1 MDDLR
6 EHPQIEELLE
16 TLDKNE
22 MQKEKAEVESLVDY
36 IGSME
41 TTLTDML
48 KEMQEMRKEI
58 DLIHNGTLKAKCLVL
73 VEKTEG
79 GIKQAF
85 AVVVKVKDNLVESA
99 KKAVKEFKEKG
110 RDAFVKAVCAMKVP
124 ETLDKLA
131 GLFVIMSKETKE
143 NAKQLSEMQSEL
155 NVGKAHIKNV
165 GRLLTGKLTK
175 DADTVKTDKG
185 ILASLGKMHEKIS
198 NGFQSLAQKAM
209 DCADKIRAAKV
220 RESVKDALDN
230 LKGIPGGLTR
240 NEPSRDR

>member
-1 MDDLR
+1 MDDFR
-6 EHPQIEELLE
+6 ENPQIEELLD

-22 MQKEKAEVESLVDY
+22 MHKEKVEVESLVDY
-36 IGSME
+36 IGNME

-99 KKAVKEFKEKG
+99 KKAVKAFKDKG
-110 RDAFVKAVCAMKVP
+110 RDAFVKAVRAMKVP

-131 GLFVIMSKETKE
+131 GLFVILSKETKE
-143 NAKQLSEMQSEL
+143 NAKQLTEMQSEL
-155 NVGKAHIKNV
+155 NS
-165 GRLLTGKLTK
+165 
-175 DADTVKTDKG
+175 VKV
-185 ILASLGKMHEKIS
+185 HEKPRKPA
-198 NGFQSLAQKAM
+198 GFQ
-209 DCADKIRAAKV
+209 DKERG
-220 RESVKDALDN
+220 R
-230 LKGIPGGLTR
+230 
-240 NEPSRDR
+240 